1 MMFNG
6 AGFPSFVS
14 NFAQLNHLAYLSDV
28 ARLELA
34 LRSAYHAADITQ
46 IHSSEL
52 EALAPDKLSKA
63 YIELALA
70 VRLIRSPWPILA
82 IWCYNMRDGAPKPPP
97 QAQDVL
103 VVLANFDPA
112 ALLLSPGGAVLSIVC
127 KIKIGSAMHLST
139 HSASVLHLIFQAFC
153 QCCLLAMR

>member
-1 MMFNG
+1 M
-6 AGFPSFVS
+6 S
-14 NFAQLNHLAYLSDV
+14 NCAQLNHLAYLSEV

-70 VRLIRSPWPILA
+70 VRLIRSPWPIHA
-82 IWCYNMRDGAPKPPP
+82 IWSYNMRDSAPKPPP

-103 VVLANFDPA
+103 VVHANLTRLPCCFRPVE
-112 ALLLSPGGAVLSIVC
+112 PFLSIVC
-127 KIKIGSAMHLST
+127 KIKIGSAMHLNT

>member
-1 MMFNG
+1 MQFILDPPPDSPLMMFNG

-14 NFAQLNHLAYLSDV
+14 NCAQLDHLAYLSDV

-63 YIELALA
+63 YIELAPA
-70 VRLIRSPWPILA
+70 VRLIRSTWLIHA
-82 IWCYNMRDGAPKPPP
+82 IWCYNMRDGAPKPYCKLRMFRWYELILTRLPCCFPP
-97 QAQDVL
+97 VEPFYQ
-103 VVLANFDPA
+103 
-112 ALLLSPGGAVLSIVC
+112 S
-127 KIKIGSAMHLST
+127 SAK
-139 HSASVLHLIFQAFC
+139 
-153 QCCLLAMR
+153 